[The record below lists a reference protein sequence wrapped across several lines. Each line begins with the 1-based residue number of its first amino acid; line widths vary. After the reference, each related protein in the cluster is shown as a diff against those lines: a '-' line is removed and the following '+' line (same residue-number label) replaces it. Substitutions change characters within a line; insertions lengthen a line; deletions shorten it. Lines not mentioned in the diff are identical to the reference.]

1 MTRTTRGGGLDGD
14 PGTGF
19 LHEVRDAVSAR
30 TGLLVIGVLL
40 VQLAFIASYIGAFHK
55 PAPHRIPIAVT
66 GPNAQVTEQA
76 VERLRALPG
85 EPLKPRAVRDE
96 AEAVQEI
103 RERGVD
109 GALIVDP
116 RAPGDR
122 LLVASAAGGSLAQA
136 LEEVVGAAEQAQKRT
151 LKVEDVVPGAA
162 GDARGLSSFYLVVGW
177 CVGGYLCASA
187 LAISAGAK
195 PANPARA
202 LIRLCVM
209 LLYAVAAGL
218 LGAVIAGPWLDA
230 LPGSVLALWGLGAL
244 LVFAVG
250 ALTLA
255 FQGIAGVVG
264 IGLAIIVV
272 VVLGN
277 PSAGGAYPYPLLP
290 GFWRG
295 LGPVLPPGAGTFAAR
310 SIAYFKGNGAG
321 GPFLVLAAWAVV
333 SAAVTLLL
341 SLLRQDRS
349 NRDRH
354 LARVAAGLR
363 S

>member
-19 LHEVRDAVSAR
+19 LHEVRDAVSVR

-55 PAPHRIPIAVT
+55 PVPHEIPIAVA
-66 GPNAQVTEQA
+66 GPNAQVTGQA

-96 AEAVQEI
+96 AEAVEQI
-103 RERGVD
+103 RNRGVD

-122 LLVASAAGGSLAQA
+122 LLVASAAGGSLSQA
-136 LEEVVGAAEQAQKRT
+136 LEEVVGAAEKAQKRT
-151 LKVEDVVPGAA
+151 LTVRDVVPGAA

-209 LLYAVAAGL
+209 LLYAIVAGL

-230 LPGSVLALWGLGAL
+230 LPGNVMAMWGLGAL

-321 GPFLVLAAWAVV
+321 GPFLVLGAWAVA
-333 SAAVTLLL
+333 SAAVTLVL
-341 SLLRQDRS
+341 SLLRQDR
-349 NRDRH
+349 R
-354 LARVAAGLR
+354 ARTRQQPQLP
-363 S
+363 